1 MLSCSLY
8 SCEEMN
14 GVLNDSD
21 DENNE
26 SNFISWGCGEFGQ
39 HGHGAQEDVTIG
51 DGLMEN
57 FCQRKNSD
65 VKMSACGASHVIV
78 VTSKCY
84 PYGHLC

>member
-1 MLSCSLY
+1 
-8 SCEEMN
+8 
-14 GVLNDSD
+14 VLNDSD
-21 DENNE
+21 DENDE

-57 FCQRKNSD
+57 FCQRKNSN

-78 VTSKCY
+78 VTSKYY
-84 PYGHLC
+84 PSVLKGHLFLVLS